1 MRRPTIAG
9 IVLLTMALAAPARAQ
24 FGPENAAKIAS
35 TSEVETWAVASVGGA
50 LRMRRDATA
59 KRKGRRISIM

>member
-1 MRRPTIAG
+1 
-9 IVLLTMALAAPARAQ
+9 V